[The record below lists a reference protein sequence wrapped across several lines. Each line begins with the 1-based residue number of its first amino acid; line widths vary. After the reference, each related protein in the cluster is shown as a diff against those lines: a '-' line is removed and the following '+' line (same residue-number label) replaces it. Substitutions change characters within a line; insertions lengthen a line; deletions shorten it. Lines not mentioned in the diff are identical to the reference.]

1 MDYLQNET
9 IVVENL
15 ADFSES
21 VFVVTNVNSRE
32 LSAAAVQS
40 TAVVVDRIFDVIENM
55 ESIISNEV
63 VDEVSMMCV

>member
-15 ADFSES
+15 AEFSES
-21 VFVVTNVNSRE
+21 VFVLTNVNSRE

>member
-15 ADFSES
+15 ADFTES